1 MRAAPTSRPPGS
13 LRPRRTHLRW
23 RRLAVTIA
31 AVAVLTSPAAPA
43 LSAHDLRVTH
53 ATLTFTPG
61 RYQLDVVVDP
71 ESLLARLEIYADRT
85 PSIGVPAA
93 EVPARIRALGDVA
106 LARTTVVFD
115 GVPAAST
122 FQFLPSKTGA
132 PGGRSGRAPGDVPGG
147 APGDA
152 SGGAPGRAPGAISG
166 TPSMLPPGTIR
177 FSGDV
182 PAGARQCR
190 ITYGLVLGSYAL
202 TLVSPTGQR
211 SAPIWIAGGQP
222 GPALDL
228 RAGFVDPPW
237 WVTAGEYAGLGF
249 THILPKGLDHILF
262 VVGLFL
268 LGTRWRPLLL
278 QVTLFT
284 IAHSVTLGL
293 SMLGIVSLPSTIVEP
308 LIAFSIAYVAVENLF
323 TTELTPW
330 RGALVFLFGLLH
342 GLGFAGVLGELGMPR
357 GQFGVALV
365 SFNVGVEL
373 GQLSVIALATLA
385 VGWWRLSNLERYR
398 RWVVVPVS
406 LAIALVG
413 LYWTAT
419 RALG

>member
-1 MRAAPTSRPPGS
+1 MRAAATSRSPRIPC
-13 LRPRRTHLRW
+13 PRRTPLRW
-23 RRLAVTIA
+23 RWLAVTIA
-31 AVAVLTSPAAPA
+31 AVAVLASPAAPA

-132 PGGRSGRAPGDVPGG
+132 PGTTSEVTPGATRGG
-147 APGDA
+147 AA
-152 SGGAPGRAPGAISG
+152 GAIAG
-166 TPSMLPPGTIR
+166 APSMLPPGTIR

-190 ITYGLVLGSYAL
+190 VTYGLVLGSYAL

-284 IAHSVTLGL
+284 VAHSVTLGL

>member
-1 MRAAPTSRPPGS
+1 MRAAPTSRPPRS

-85 PSIGVPAA
+85 PSVGVPAS
-93 EVPARIRALGDVA
+93 EVPDRIRALGDVA
-106 LARTTVVFD
+106 LARTTVAFD

-132 PGGRSGRAPGDVPGG
+132 PGTTSEVTPGATPGG
-147 APGDA
+147 AA
-152 SGGAPGRAPGAISG
+152 GAIAG
-166 TPSMLPPGTIR
+166 APSMLPPGTIR

-190 ITYGLVLGSYAL
+190 VTYGLVLGSYAL

-222 GPALDL
+222 GPAVDL

-284 IAHSVTLGL
+284 VAHSVTLGL

>member
-1 MRAAPTSRPPGS
+1 V
-13 LRPRRTHLRW
+13 
-23 RRLAVTIA
+23 LA
-31 AVAVLTSPAAPA
+31 SPAAPV
-43 LSAHDLRVTH
+43 LSAHDLRITH
-53 ATLTFTPG
+53 ATLTFSPG
-61 RYQLDVVVDP
+61 RYQLDVIVDP

-85 PSIGVPAA
+85 PATGVPAA
-93 EVPARIRALGDVA
+93 EIPERIRALSDIA
-106 LARTTVVFD
+106 LARTTVAFD

-122 FQFLPSKTGA
+122 FAFLPYITS
-132 PGGRSGRAPGDVPGG
+132 
-147 APGDA
+147 
-152 SGGAPGRAPGAISG
+152 APGAPSG
-166 TPSMLPPGTIR
+166 ATPGETPGAASGAPSLLPPGTLR
-177 FSGDV
+177 FTGDV
-182 PAGARQCR
+182 PPGARECR
-190 ITYGLVLGSYAL
+190 VTYGLVLGSYAL
-202 TLVSPTGQR
+202 TLVSPAGQR

-237 WVTAGEYAGLGF
+237 WSTAIEYGGLGY

-293 SMLGIVSLPSTIVEP
+293 SMLGIVSLPSSIVEP

-323 TTELTPW
+323 TTELSPW

-357 GQFGVALV
+357 GQFGLALV

-385 VGWWRLSNLERYR
+385 VGWWRVSNLDRYR

>member
-1 MRAAPTSRPPGS
+1 MRAAPMSRPP
-13 LRPRRTHLRW
+13 RIRIRRSW
-23 RRLAVTIA
+23 LAVA
-31 AVAVLTSPAAPA
+31 LAGVVSLASPAAPT
-43 LSAHDLRVTH
+43 LSAHDLSITH

-85 PSIGVPAA
+85 PSTGVPAA
-93 EVPARIRALGDVA
+93 EVADRIRALGDVA
-106 LARTTVVFD
+106 LARTTVAFD
-115 GVPAAST
+115 GVAATST
-122 FQFLPSKTGA
+122 FQFLPTATG
-132 PGGRSGRAPGDVPGG
+132 VPGG
-147 APGDA
+147 PSGVTPGETSGVASGDA
-152 SGGAPGRAPGAISG
+152 SGGNPAGG
-166 TPSMLPPGTIR
+166 PSMLPAGTVR
-177 FSGDV
+177 FTGDV

-190 ITYGLVLGSYAL
+190 VTYGLVLGSYAL
-202 TLVSPTGQR
+202 TLVSPAGQR
-211 SAPIWIAGGQP
+211 STPIWIAGGQP
-222 GPALDL
+222 SPALDL
-228 RAGFVDPPW
+228 RAGFVEPPW
-237 WVTAGEYAGLGF
+237 WTTAIEYASLGF

-262 VVGLFL
+262 VIGLFL

-293 SMLGIVSLPSTIVEP
+293 SMLDIVSLPSSIVEP

-323 TTELTPW
+323 TTEFSPW

-357 GQFGVALV
+357 GQFGLALV
-365 SFNVGVEL
+365 AFNVGVEL

-406 LAIALVG
+406 AAIALVG

>member
-1 MRAAPTSRPPGS
+1 MRVVATSRT
-13 LRPRRTHLRW
+13 RIRW
-23 RRLAVTIA
+23 RWLAVA
-31 AVAVLTSPAAPA
+31 LVGLALLSPGASPTVG
-43 LSAHDLRVTH
+43 AHDLQVTH

-71 ESLLARLEIYADRT
+71 ESLLARLEIYGGRS
-85 PSIGVPAA
+85 PSAGVPAA
-93 EVPARIRALGDVA
+93 EIPDRIRALGDVA
-106 LARTTVVFD
+106 LARTAIAFD
-115 GVPAAST
+115 GVQASPSV
-122 FQFLPSKTGA
+122 QFLSTVAPA
-132 PGGRSGRAPGDVPGG
+132 PGASPGAAPGG
-147 APGDA
+147 APG
-152 SGGAPGRAPGAISG
+152 SAPGAAPG
-166 TPSMLPPGTIR
+166 APSLLPPGTLR
-177 FSGDV
+177 FTGDV
-182 PAGARQCR
+182 PSGARRCR
-190 ITYGLVLGSYAL
+190 VTYGLVLGSYVL
-202 TLVSPTGQR
+202 TLVNPAGQR
-211 SAPIWIAGGQP
+211 SAPMWIAGGQP
-222 GPALDL
+222 SADLDL

-237 WVTAGEYAGLGF
+237 WTTAGEYASLGF

-262 VVGLFL
+262 VIGLFL

-293 SMLGIVSLPSTIVEP
+293 SMLGIVSLPPSIVEP

-323 TTELTPW
+323 TTELSPW

-357 GQFGVALV
+357 GQFGLALV

-385 VGWWRLSNLERYR
+385 VGWWRLPRLELYR

>member
-1 MRAAPTSRPPGS
+1 MRAVPTNRPP
-13 LRPRRTHLRW
+13 RTRIRLRW
-23 RRLAVTIA
+23 LAAILS
-31 AVAVLTSPAAPA
+31 AVAMLASPAAPT
-43 LSAHDLRVTH
+43 LSAHDLRITH

-71 ESLLARLEIYADRT
+71 ESLLARLEIHADRT
-85 PSIGVPAA
+85 PSTGVPAS
-93 EVPARIRALGDVA
+93 EIPDRIRALGDVA
-106 LARTTVVFD
+106 QARTTVAFD
-115 GVPAAST
+115 GIPAAST
-122 FQFLPSKTGA
+122 FQFLPTETGA
-132 PGGRSGRAPGDVPGG
+132 PGGPSGETSGG
-147 APGDA
+147 A
-152 SGGAPGRAPGAISG
+152 SGGNPEPSGAASL
-166 TPSMLPPGTIR
+166 LPPGTIR
-177 FSGDV
+177 FTGDV

-190 ITYGLVLGSYAL
+190 VTYSLVLGSYAL
-202 TLVSPTGQR
+202 TLVSPAGQR

-222 GPALDL
+222 SPALDL

-237 WVTAGEYAGLGF
+237 WATAIEYGGLGY

-293 SMLGIVSLPSTIVEP
+293 SMLGVVSLPSSIVEP

-323 TTELTPW
+323 TTELSRW

-342 GLGFAGVLGELGMPR
+342 GLGFAGVLGELGMPP
-357 GQFGVALV
+357 GQFGLALV

-373 GQLSVIALATLA
+373 GQLSVIALAALA

>member
-1 MRAAPTSRPPGS
+1 
-13 LRPRRTHLRW
+13 L
-23 RRLAVTIA
+23 
-31 AVAVLTSPAAPA
+31 
-43 LSAHDLRVTH
+43 
-53 ATLTFTPG
+53 
-61 RYQLDVVVDP
+61 
-71 ESLLARLEIYADRT
+71 
-85 PSIGVPAA
+85 
-93 EVPARIRALGDVA
+93 
-106 LARTTVVFD
+106 
-115 GVPAAST
+115 
-122 FQFLPSKTGA
+122 
-132 PGGRSGRAPGDVPGG
+132 
-147 APGDA
+147 
-152 SGGAPGRAPGAISG
+152 
-166 TPSMLPPGTIR
+166 LPPGTIR
-177 FSGDV
+177 FTGDV

-190 ITYGLVLGSYAL
+190 VTYSLVLGSYAL
-202 TLVSPTGQR
+202 TLVSPDGQR

-237 WVTAGEYAGLGF
+237 WTTAAEYASLGF

-268 LGTRWRPLLL
+268 LSTRWRPLLL

-293 SMLGIVSLPSTIVEP
+293 SMLGVVSLPSSIVEP
-308 LIAFSIAYVAVENLF
+308 LIALSIAYVAIENLF
-323 TTELTPW
+323 TTELSPW

-357 GQFGVALV
+357 GPFGLALV

-385 VGWWRLSNLERYR
+385 VGWWRLSHRERYR

>member
-85 PSIGVPAA
+85 PSVGVPAS
-93 EVPARIRALGDVA
+93 EVPDRIRALGDVA
-106 LARTTVVFD
+106 LARTTVAFD

-132 PGGRSGRAPGDVPGG
+132 PGTTSEVTPGATPGG
-147 APGDA
+147 AA
-152 SGGAPGRAPGAISG
+152 GAIAG
-166 TPSMLPPGTIR
+166 APSMLPPGTIR

-190 ITYGLVLGSYAL
+190 VTYGLVLGSYAL

-222 GPALDL
+222 GPAVDL

-284 IAHSVTLGL
+284 VAHSVTLGL

>member
-1 MRAAPTSRPPGS
+1 MRAVPTSRPP
-13 LRPRRTHLRW
+13 RTWIRW
-23 RRLAVTIA
+23 RWLAVAIA
-31 AVAVLTSPAAPA
+31 GVVARASPAAPT
-43 LSAHDLRVTH
+43 LSAHDLSITH

-85 PSIGVPAA
+85 PSTGVPAA
-93 EVPARIRALGDVA
+93 ELADRIRALGDVA
-106 LARTTVVFD
+106 LARTTVAFD
-115 GVPAAST
+115 GVPAMST
-122 FQFLPSKTGA
+122 FQFLPTVTGA
-132 PGGRSGRAPGDVPGG
+132 PGGPSGVTPGATSGVTPG
-147 APGDA
+147 AA
-152 SGGAPGRAPGAISG
+152 SGGTAGGDPSGATGR
-166 TPSMLPPGTIR
+166 PSMLPAGTIR
-177 FSGDV
+177 FTGDV

-190 ITYGLVLGSYAL
+190 VTYGLVLGSYAL
-202 TLVSPTGQR
+202 TLVSPAGQR
-211 SAPIWIAGGQP
+211 STPIWIAGGQP
-222 GPALDL
+222 SPALDL

-237 WVTAGEYAGLGF
+237 WTTAVEYASLGF

-293 SMLGIVSLPSTIVEP
+293 SMLDIVSLPSSIVEP

-323 TTELTPW
+323 TTELSPW

-357 GQFGVALV
+357 GQFGLALV

-406 LAIALVG
+406 AAIAIVG

>member
-1 MRAAPTSRPPGS
+1 MRAVPTSRPP
-13 LRPRRTHLRW
+13 RTRIRW
-23 RRLAVTIA
+23 RWLAVAIA
-31 AVAVLTSPAAPA
+31 GVVVLASLAAPT
-43 LSAHDLRVTH
+43 LSAHDLSITH

-85 PSIGVPAA
+85 PSTGVPAA
-93 EVPARIRALGDVA
+93 EFADRIRALGAVA
-106 LARTTVVFD
+106 LARTTVAFD
-115 GVPAAST
+115 GVPATST
-122 FQFLPSKTGA
+122 FQFLPTATGA
-132 PGGRSGRAPGDVPGG
+132 PGGPSGVTPGG
-147 APGDA
+147 TPGVTSGAA
-152 SGGAPGRAPGAISG
+152 SGVTSG
-166 TPSMLPPGTIR
+166 GDPAGSTGGPSMLPAGTIR
-177 FSGDV
+177 FTGDV

-190 ITYGLVLGSYAL
+190 VTYGLVLGSYAL
-202 TLVSPTGQR
+202 TLVSPAGQR
-211 SAPIWIAGGQP
+211 STPIWIAGGQP
-222 GPALDL
+222 SPALDL

-237 WVTAGEYAGLGF
+237 WTTAFEYASLGF

-284 IAHSVTLGL
+284 VAHSVTLGL
-293 SMLGIVSLPSTIVEP
+293 SMLDIVSLPSSIVEP

-323 TTELTPW
+323 TTELSPW

-357 GQFGVALV
+357 GQFGLALV

-406 LAIALVG
+406 AAIAIVG

>member
-1 MRAAPTSRPPGS
+1 MRAVATSRPRIRWPWLAGLTACLAVLAPSAAPT
-13 LRPRRTHLRW
+13 LR
-23 RRLAVTIA
+23 
-31 AVAVLTSPAAPA
+31 
-43 LSAHDLRVTH
+43 AHDLRVTH

-71 ESLLARLEIYADRT
+71 ESLLARLEIYGDRT
-85 PSIGVPAA
+85 PSTGVPAA
-93 EVPARIRALGDVA
+93 EIPDRIRALGDVA
-106 LARTTVVFD
+106 LARTAIAFD
-115 GVPAAST
+115 GVQVSPT
-122 FQFLPSKTGA
+122 VQFLPGA
-132 PGGRSGRAPGDVPGG
+132 PGAVPGASGEASG
-147 APGDA
+147 AA
-152 SGGAPGRAPGAISG
+152 SGGSPGATSGELPG
-166 TPSMLPPGTIR
+166 TPSLLPPGTLR
-177 FSGDV
+177 FTGDV
-182 PAGARQCR
+182 PAGARYCR
-190 ITYGLVLGSYAL
+190 VTYGLVLGSYAL
-202 TLVSPTGQR
+202 TLVSPSGQR

-222 GPALDL
+222 SSALDL

-237 WVTAGEYAGLGF
+237 WTTAAEYAGLGF

-293 SMLGIVSLPSTIVEP
+293 SMLGVVSLPSTIVEP

-323 TTELTPW
+323 TTELSPW

-357 GQFGVALV
+357 GQFGLALV
-365 SFNVGVEL
+365 AFNVGVEL
-373 GQLSVIALATLA
+373 GQLSVIALASLA
-385 VGWWRLSNLERYR
+385 VGWWRLSRLELYR

>member
-85 PSIGVPAA
+85 PSVGVPAS
-93 EVPARIRALGDVA
+93 EVPDRIRALGDVA
-106 LARTTVVFD
+106 LARTTVAFD

-132 PGGRSGRAPGDVPGG
+132 PGTTSEVTPGATPGG
-147 APGDA
+147 AA
-152 SGGAPGRAPGAISG
+152 GAIAG
-166 TPSMLPPGTIR
+166 APSMLPPGTIR

>member
-1 MRAAPTSRPPGS
+1 MPIRQATYCMNAVATSRPRVRWRWLVVALIGLGLLSPGS
-13 LRPRRTHLRW
+13 SAT
-23 RRLAVTIA
+23 VG
-31 AVAVLTSPAAPA
+31 
-43 LSAHDLRVTH
+43 AHDLRVTH

-71 ESLLARLEIYADRT
+71 ESLLARLEIYGDRT
-85 PSIGVPAA
+85 PSTGVPAA
-93 EVPARIRALGDVA
+93 EIPDRIRALGDVA
-106 LARTTVVFD
+106 LARTSVAFD
-115 GVPAAST
+115 GVQASST
-122 FQFLPSKTGA
+122 VQFLPSFSGGPGGSSEGSSEGSSGAAAGA
-132 PGGRSGRAPGDVPGG
+132 PSL
-147 APGDA
+147 
-152 SGGAPGRAPGAISG
+152 
-166 TPSMLPPGTIR
+166 LPPGTLR
-177 FSGDV
+177 FTGDV

-190 ITYGLVLGSYAL
+190 VTYGLVLGSYAL
-202 TLVSPTGQR
+202 TLVSPSGQR

-222 GPALDL
+222 SAALDL

-237 WVTAGEYAGLGF
+237 WTTAAEYAGLGF

-293 SMLGIVSLPSTIVEP
+293 SMLGVVSLPSTIVEP

-323 TTELTPW
+323 TTELSPW

-357 GQFGVALV
+357 GQFGLALV
-365 SFNVGVEL
+365 AFNVGVEL

-385 VGWWRLSNLERYR
+385 VGWWRLSRLELYR